1 MNFKLAGF
9 LLFGIAIITFPGLS
23 QDKKWSNETVVLE
36 QHVPQK
42 ILLDASSI
50 ESLLIEPL
58 TLNDCI
64 AIALKNNIQLQID
77 RLEYNRVYYARKG
90 TKQVFLPELSLSAQ
104 RNVKTDLDSLGNDGQ
119 ETTADQVDVSLT
131 ETMPLGGSISLTH
144 RLDKQTDNIS
154 RLSDSPSK
162 KWTISFTQPI
172 LKGFGYSIA
181 YSDVKLADLD
191 LKIEE
196 YNLQNSILTT
206 IFLVKEA
213 YFTVLQQIKLV
224 QATEAAVERDKKLKA
239 ISQAKADAKIATRRD
254 ILSAEII
261 LQQDIA
267 ELVSTQSDY
276 EDALDNLKDAM
287 GVAIERQIRL
297 ASADLEFNP
306 IPLMEQEWLKIGYE
320 NNIAIRL
327 QEATLEKNKF
337 LTKLSGNSRLPDLSF
352 VGTYSQLDDNN
363 VVRDNQNR
371 DLTGRLVLSY
381 PLFNVDARATHQQAL
396 IATRQSERVI
406 EDTRR
411 ALILSVRSIV
421 RSLKNGAERIKILL
435 KNIDAAKEK
444 VDFATTMFNLGRAS
458 NLDITDAQKDLL
470 DGEVKFTQEL
480 SKYYVEQAR
489 LEQVLGGQPIIK

>member
-1 MNFKLAGF
+1 MNFKLVGF
-9 LLFGIAIITFPGLS
+9 LLFGIAMITVPGLS
-23 QDKKWSNETVVLE
+23 QDNQWANENNILE

-42 ILLDASSI
+42 ILLNASTI
-50 ESLLIEPL
+50 ESMLDAPL
-58 TLNDCI
+58 TLNDCV

-77 RLEYNRVYYARKG
+77 RLEYNRIYYTRKG
-90 TKQVFLPELSLSAQ
+90 ANQEFLPDLSLSAQ
-104 RNVKTDLDSLGNDGQ
+104 RNIKTDLDTLGNDGQ
-119 ETTADQVDVSLT
+119 ETTADQVDIALS
-131 ETMPLGGSISLTH
+131 ETMPLGGSLSLSY

-154 RLSDSPSK
+154 RLTDSPSK

-181 YSDVKLADLD
+181 YSNVKLADLD
-191 LKIEE
+191 LQIEE
-196 YNLQNSILTT
+196 YNLQNSILST
-206 IFLVKEA
+206 IFLVKQA
-213 YFTVLQQIKLV
+213 YFIVLQQIKLV
-224 QATEAAVERDKKLKA
+224 ESTEAAIERDKKLKA

-287 GVAIERQIRL
+287 GVGIERKISL
-297 ASADLEFNP
+297 ANAELVFKP
-306 IPLMEQEWLKIGYE
+306 IPLMEEEWLEIGLE
-320 NNIAIRL
+320 KNIAIQL
-327 QEATLEKNKF
+327 QKASLAKNKF
-337 LTKLSGNSRLPDLSF
+337 LTKLSGNSRLPDLSL

-363 VVRDNQNR
+363 IVRDNQNR
-371 DLTGRLVLSY
+371 DLTGKLMLSY
-381 PLFNVDARATHQQAL
+381 PLFNVSARASHQEAL
-396 IATRQSERVI
+396 IAARQSERVI

-421 RSLKNGAERIKILL
+421 RSLRNGSERIKILV
-435 KNIDAAKEK
+435 KNIEAAKEK
-444 VDFATTMFNLGRAS
+444 VEFATTMFNLGRAS

-480 SKYYVEQAR
+480 SKYYIEQAR
-489 LEQVLGGQPIIK
+489 LEQVLGGQPIIE